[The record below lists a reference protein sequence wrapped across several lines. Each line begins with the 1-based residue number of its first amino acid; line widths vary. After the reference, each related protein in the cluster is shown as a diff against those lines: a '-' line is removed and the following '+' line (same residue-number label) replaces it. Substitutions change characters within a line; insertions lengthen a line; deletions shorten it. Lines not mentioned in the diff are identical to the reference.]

1 MVSTKT
7 LIIIGAGIAIA
18 AGLAYVQYQFMS
30 QDTHGSQL
38 ARSRLGLDK
47 APRTGVDRLLGEV
60 EELLYNKTGERVDLT
75 PRSNAA
81 YYYSRNLAAE
91 EEQYEPWAL
100 LS

>member
-1 MVSTKT
+1 MASTRII
-7 LIIIGAGIAIA
+7 IIIGAGIAIA

-30 QDTHGSQL
+30 GNTPSSQL
-38 ARSRLGLDK
+38 ARSRIGLDK
-47 APRTGVDRLLGEV
+47 TPRTGVDRLIGIIEDLH
-60 EELLYNKTGERVDLT
+60 YNQTAERIDLT

-100 LS
+100 R